1 MKKHVVLLASLAFMV
16 AVAAPALAK
25 KEREKIDE
33 RAAAWR
39 KAFEERDAGRVA
51 SIYGEDGMLLPP
63 NADVIQGIEAIA
75 TFWKGMMDI
84 EATLQLTNQETHAD
98 GKLGYRLGTF
108 KVFAKD
114 GAVLDQGKYLEI
126 WKRDDDQWWMTRDIW
141 NSSLP
146 PAVKN

>member
-1 MKKHVVLLASLAFMV
+1 MKKLVVLLAGLAFMV
-16 AVAAPALAK
+16 GIAAPALAK
-25 KEREKIDE
+25 KDREKIDE
-33 RAAAWR
+33 RAAAWF
-39 KAFEERDAGRVA
+39 KAFEERDSGRVA

-63 NADVIQGIEAIA
+63 NAEIIQGTEAIA

-84 EATLQLTNQETHAD
+84 EATLQLTNQETQAD

-114 GAVLDQGKYLEI
+114 GAVLDQGKYVEI
-126 WKRDDDQWWMTRDIW
+126 WKRHDDQWWMARDIW